1 MEAATRLQY
10 RMRGEEVEQ
19 SCSKLRQHMVEE
31 RRAAIFEQQVN
42 QLRSA
47 FPGMYGDMSTSEVL
61 ATTVDFLHF
70 ARARSGGDLISE
82 FLNARPC

>member
-10 RMRGEEVEQ
+10 RMRGAEIEQ
-19 SCSKLRQHMVEE
+19 SVSKLRQHMVEE
-31 RRAAIFEQQVN
+31 SEVAILEQQVN

-47 FPGMYGDMSTSEVL
+47 FPGTDDMSTSEVL

-70 ARARSGGDLISE
+70 ARARSGGDLITE
-82 FLNARPC
+82 FLNERHC